1 MLACMNGRSL
11 GPFQLV
17 ERIGMGGMGEVWRA
31 SHASQGVPVAV
42 KILSPTAAKDEE
54 FVRAFKNE
62 VRAVAALHHPHIVTV
77 LDYGQ
82 VPDGPS
88 AGAPYLVMELV
99 DSGSLATRRGRLQW
113 PELRTVLLALLDAL
127 AHAHAR
133 GLVHRDLKAQN
144 VLVSSDRGVVL
155 TDFGLA
161 HLLDRAQDLTHVR
174 GGTPAYMSPEQIEGR
189 WRDFGP
195 WTDLYAFGCLATAL
209 ATGQGPF
216 GKRPAAE
223 TLMAHLREE
232 PRPLVPTTPVPR
244 GFESWV
250 RTLLAK
256 EPERRFRRAAD
267 AAWALLQLREPE
279 GRRAAPRRVDPE
291 EPTRIEADTNPIAF
305 RHALGNT
312 LPPWS
317 PQEDAG
323 RIPPMAADWRRAELH
338 DNAPDLRGVGLG
350 LYGLR
355 AIPLAG
361 REAER
366 DRIWAALRRVHA
378 TREPAAVLLHGPAGT
393 GKSRLAH
400 SMAARAH
407 EVGAASVLGAGHGP
421 WSAPM
426 DGLVAM
432 ATAAL
437 GCGGLDHDAV
447 QQRVGAHLASHGA
460 DDPLERSALVDLL
473 SDRGPGK
480 ESRADAKRNERL
492 ALITRLLGRFA
503 AERPLMVVL
512 DDVQWSADA
521 IDLVAAALSRPSS
534 EPFPVLFVL
543 TAQDEALA
551 ETRREGYRLLALQAV
566 PGVDRVEIGPL
577 TGRAWKDLVRTLL
590 GLSGDLA
597 RKVEARAGGNPLF
610 AVHLVGDWVQRGLL
624 RPGPKGFE
632 LAPGA
637 HVDLPD
643 ALHDVWSRRVEQV
656 LDGLAPAAGE
666 ALEIA
671 SALGPTVNDAEW
683 RVACGLAGV
692 EAPEGLGDRLIS
704 RRLARAEPA
713 GWSFVHGMLRES
725 VDRRA
730 RTGGRTERWHR
741 ACASVVEEARARGRR
756 GLGMRL
762 ARHLAEAG
770 DIGAAL
776 TPMLEAAT
784 DARDTDAYDLAHAV
798 LDEREGLLRRGQIGR
813 DDPRWGEGQ
822 ALRADVLRLE
832 GRYAEAW
839 DLARAT
845 EADARRF
852 GWDEV
857 LPEALAVQGH
867 VARQQG
873 DLKDS
878 ERLISRARA
887 LYERLGRPRGIA
899 TATNTLGI
907 VMKRLGR
914 LDEAWA
920 LQMQA
925 KAIFTGLG
933 DRFGVASCIREQ
945 ADVAL
950 QRGDLDTAEGLCL
963 VAMRHFTELGGRG
976 GAAYLHN
983 SLGQIAVLRKDLDGA
998 VAEYEKARQM
1008 YDEIGSPQAAIPA
1021 ANLGSI
1027 HAQRGEWAP
1036 ARSRLS
1042 EAIRRYE
1049 SLGWSSYAAAARAEL
1064 LNVLAR
1070 TADWTTW
1077 DVTMTALGIGGDRV
1091 PADRE
1096 SLDALASAS
1105 EAARQ
1110 AGHADRA
1117 RVAWGLA
1124 ADVARRSGNAE
1135 LAAAFPP
1142 RVD

>member
-1 MLACMNGRSL
+1 MNGRSL

-17 ERIGMGGMGEVWRA
+17 ERIGMGGMGQVWRA

-42 KILSPTAAKDEE
+42 KILSPTAAKDDE
-54 FVRAFKNE
+54 FVQAFKNE

-99 DSGSLATRRGRLQW
+99 DSGSLGTRRGRLRW

-144 VLVSSDRGVVL
+144 VLVSSSRGVVL

-209 ATGQGPF
+209 ATGHGPF
-216 GKRPAAE
+216 GKRPPAE

-232 PRPLVPTTPVPR
+232 PPPLAPTTPVPR

-256 EPERRFRRAAD
+256 QPERRFRRAAD

-279 GRRAAPRRVDPE
+279 GRRAGPRRVDPE
-291 EPTRIEADTNPIAF
+291 EPTRIETDTNPVAF
-305 RHALGNT
+305 RHTLGNT

-323 RIPPMAADWRRAELH
+323 RIPPMPADWRRAELH
-338 DNAPDLRGVGLG
+338 ETAPELRGVGLG

-366 DRIWAALRRVHA
+366 DRIWAALRQVHE
-378 TREPAAVLLHGPAGT
+378 TREPVAVVMHGPAGT

-407 EVGAASVLGAGHGP
+407 EVGAATVLTATHGP
-421 WSAPM
+421 WSAPL

-432 ATAAL
+432 LTAAM
-437 GCGGLDHDAV
+437 GCGGLERGAV
-447 QQRVGAHLASHGA
+447 QERIDAWGASLGA

-480 ESRADAKRNERL
+480 DSRADTKRNERL
-492 ALITRLLGRFA
+492 ALISRLLGRFA

-521 IDLVAAALSRPSS
+521 IDLVSAVLSRADPI
-534 EPFPVLFVL
+534 PVLFVL
-543 TAQDEALA
+543 TVQDEALA
-551 ETRREGYRLLALQAV
+551 ETRREGYRLLALQGL
-566 PGVDRVEIGPL
+566 PRVERVEVGPL

-590 GLSGDLA
+590 GLTGDLA

-656 LDGLAPAAGE
+656 LEGLPPAAE
-666 ALEIA
+666 HALEIA
-671 SALGPTVNDAEW
+671 SALGPAVNDAEW
-683 RVACGLAGV
+683 RAACAIAGV
-692 EAPEGLGDRLIS
+692 DVPEGLADRLIS
-704 RRLARAEPA
+704 RRLARAEAA

-730 RTGGRTERWHR
+730 RGGSRTERWHR
-741 ACASVVEEARARGRR
+741 ACAAVVEEARKQGRR

-770 DIGAAL
+770 EADAAVG
-776 TPMLEAAT
+776 PMLDAAVE
-784 DARDTDAYDLAHAV
+784 ARDTDAYDLAHAV
-798 LDEREGLLRRGQIGR
+798 LDEREALLRRGEIGR
-813 DDPRWGEGQ
+813 DDARWGEGQ
-822 ALRADVLRLE
+822 AIRADVLRLE

-839 DLARAT
+839 DLARAA

-878 ERLISRARA
+878 EKLISRARA
-887 LYERLGRPRGIA
+887 LYERLGRPRGVA
-899 TATNTLGI
+899 TTTNTLGI

-925 KAIFTGLG
+925 KALFVKLG
-933 DRFGVASCIREQ
+933 DRLGVASCIREQ

-983 SLGQIAVLRKDLDGA
+983 SLGQIAVLREDLDGA
-998 VAEYEKARQM
+998 VAEYEQARQM
-1008 YDEIGSPQAAIPA
+1008 YDEIGSPQGAIPA

-1027 HAQRGEWAP
+1027 HARRGEWAQ

-1077 DVTMTALGIGGDRV
+1077 DFTMTALGIGGDRL
-1091 PADRE
+1091 PADRDA
-1096 SLDALASAS
+1096 LDALASAS
-1105 EAARQ
+1105 AAARE
-1110 AGHADRA
+1110 AGHAERA

-1124 ADVARRSGNAE
+1124 ADVARRSGIAE
-1135 LAAAFPP
+1135 LVAAFPP